1 MKRSASSL
9 LVSAL
14 VSALALASSAC
25 SKKPSEEECEKVV
38 RHIIELEAA
47 EAGGNAVPADQKADA
62 EQRKKSVFKA
72 VGTKYCMDEMPVEQ
86 VRCALEAKNLAE
98 LSAKCEKS

>member
-9 LVSAL
+9 LASAL
-14 VSALALASSAC
+14 VSALALTSSAC
-25 SKKPSEEECEKVV
+25 SKKPSEEECEKLV

-47 EAGGNAVPADQKADA
+47 GAGGGAVAADQKADA

-72 VGTKYCMDEMPVEQ
+72 VGTKYCVDDMPVEQ

-98 LSAKCEKS
+98 LSTKCERS

>member
-1 MKRSASSL
+1 VKRLASSL
-9 LVSAL
+9 LASAL
-14 VSALALASSAC
+14 VAALALTSLAC
-25 SKKPSEEECEKVV
+25 SKKPSEEECEKLV

-47 EAGGNAVPADQKADA
+47 EAGGGAVPADQRADA

-72 VGTKYCMDEMPVEQ
+72 VGTKYCVDDMPVEQ
-86 VRCALEAKNLAE
+86 VHCALEAKNLAE